1 MADMMALLVARKEE
15 LPSDIQ
21 ALLQQSASANAKDL
35 HRCISA
41 QSNAA
46 KALSQVQEDRET
58 YLLGWQKYIHGLA
71 STVEAQLTEKEQVM
85 LNYQAAEESLQET
98 IEQAREDMLRLA
110 GGEGSKS
117 SEATLMETDGLPG
130 PALEDQA
137 AIKAAELRQKEQ
149 ALLQS
154 LKVVKDDADQAAT
167 RKRKELSRTPRRSK
181 QRDGIS
187 VSSGEEEAKEAGS
200 LLSQPARPFPQAQS
214 RYLLYHSIQ
223 TEIDCQQYW
232 NARPLALHAQYM
244 LEAWSVDQYVVEMDS
259 RVSKHAVKTRSP
271 VDIAY
276 ARVAQRGL
284 AGYLQE
290 KEFAGLCHSVQDA
303 ELTSCLERRR
313 TMPGTVHF
321 ADLGTINR
329 ISCEKP
335 SDANGQHS
343 GSEREISGSFAP
355 YVSEGPACRDGG
367 QWDINVGKSLGEARV
382 PLDVPTAGSLSNL
395 TEHVFIPAP
404 LLPVTPDLP
413 LEEKQGSQ
421 AQQGAAHPALEGS
434 EAARALD
441 EVLAGCFPLRL
452 RPLPALDRAPSHVR
466 AAVAPCHRPIP
477 DLRQLPIGSELHLF
491 SDGSRST
498 AGSGWAV
505 VVTSW
510 VPDRGWGIEGCLFA
524 RTAQGIFGETVHD
537 SCEAEASAVSAAL
550 VWALAAPPA
559 ASVFLHYDNEAA
571 GQAAT
576 GTWAGHSGHAWND
589 AADFIAKA
597 ALHDDQGQT
606 CINSLSSLLQPKLL
620 PWLWTLPVS
629 AGDLPTAWDLVAG
642 TGLVNVSA
650 TQRSDCAFPTGKSHY
665 SKPVAGKLSFLSFNE
680 EAGMYIPALQE
691 LLAKQLLHDDFGL
704 VALQETRLP
713 SSSSYTSGAFYVVN
727 SACDEQGQGGCAL
740 WFRVDEPLLG
750 SGKPVTPSQ
759 VTLLFSSPRLL
770 VCRLTMQGA
779 TFLCVCA
786 HAPHSKR
793 PEKERLDW
801 WDLFVKVLGKVCKSG
816 DILLIAADANARL
829 GASHTGVSGS
839 FGAEPLNAN
848 GEAWLE
854 LLEQFGMCLPAT
866 FSHTGPSATWRSP
879 QGFEARLDYIAIPQA
894 LSASVEES
902 ATLLQYDALTNQ
914 DDHRAVSCRLR
925 LQLPG
930 KATHRPKSVRWQLP
944 EEWAEPWSASVAC
957 MTRPRWDL
965 STDQHASALRQ
976 GLQDRM
982 AHFHY
987 QAPPTPRRP
996 YVTPEI
1002 LDLLK
1007 ERNALRKRLRELRS
1021 GGDNVEQSPL
1031 LAQFRTLARALR
1043 RKLKAAKVS
1052 YLTSLAVEFEHK
1064 ASFRDS
1070 KALYRALQPLRAGP
1084 GAPSR
1089 VRPATQVLTKDG
1101 LPCADAGEIADLWSF
1116 HFARSEGGK
1125 VCTAAELVSD
1135 HVSSLQPLAQSAALD
1150 FLPTLTE
1157 WEGLLR
1163 ALPRG
1168 KAPGPDGLSS
1178 SHVRAA
1184 TAAMAR
1190 LTYGLTLKVA
1200 CGAPEPLAWRG
1211 GKALPLFKGK
1221 GQGTKPG
1228 EYRSILV
1235 SEVLGKRWHA
1245 WLRSSL
1251 LATFRERAAPLQ
1263 CGVTGGHSTGLL
1275 SLFLR
1280 SFQAQA
1286 QSRGFSWGI
1295 LFVDLRSAFY
1305 SVLRQF
1311 VTGADCSLDSFQA
1324 LCGRLGIGVEQFEAI
1339 VAALGAVD
1347 AKVLDSLQPVLGARV
1362 KDVLQSTWFQVQ
1374 GSEKVV
1380 ATQAGS
1386 RPGDPLADI
1395 LFGLSV
1401 AGAVKQLNE
1410 TMRDAGLLPSFN
1422 TAGVLPGVEPGTSWL
1437 EASCMWHDDLA
1448 VPFVV
1453 DTPAALQGAIAFV
1466 ARLAHDTFA
1475 SRGLSVNYDNG
1486 KTECVCRA
1494 VGKGSRV
1501 VTFALKDKPNPTVSF
1516 LPDIG
1521 TMQQV
1526 KIVPEY
1532 CHLGSLVAED
1542 CSLLPDIRRRLLL
1555 AAASAKPLAK
1565 SVFSNPNVPLAV
1577 RRVLFRGLVLGR
1589 ALHGVGAWAGL
1600 QVQEMRA
1607 WHAGI
1612 MRLYRLLLPVKNTAS
1627 DPWLSDVEVC
1637 KQCGLPPPCRLLS
1650 LERLRLFGQLHRTT
1664 SGPIAAAIEAVAG
1677 EPRCWLSDVLDD
1689 YSWLCSL
1696 RLAPT
1701 SVLPKPLPQEVCAFV
1716 NQNATVLN
1724 RCLSKAGSRAAEAP
1738 QPSDL
1743 PPARQESQS
1752 ITCFLCQQTCKGRQG
1767 LAAHLALSHHIQAR
1781 AGWYAVGSSCQ
1792 ACGLNFRTRTRL
1804 LRHWRKGKPAC
1815 MKWVSQHCEAVSD
1828 TARAELDRAESLRL
1842 RRTKG
1847 RGPEDSLPI
1856 FAEVGP
1862 PPIVLGARETPRV
1875 FLDDVM

>member
-1 MADMMALLVARKEE
+1 M
-15 LPSDIQ
+15 
-21 ALLQQSASANAKDL
+21 
-35 HRCISA
+35 
-41 QSNAA
+41 
-46 KALSQVQEDRET
+46 
-58 YLLGWQKYIHGLA
+58 
-71 STVEAQLTEKEQVM
+71 
-85 LNYQAAEESLQET
+85 
-98 IEQAREDMLRLA
+98 
-110 GGEGSKS
+110 
-117 SEATLMETDGLPG
+117 
-130 PALEDQA
+130 
-137 AIKAAELRQKEQ
+137 
-149 ALLQS
+149 
-154 LKVVKDDADQAAT
+154 
-167 RKRKELSRTPRRSK
+167 
-181 QRDGIS
+181 
-187 VSSGEEEAKEAGS
+187 
-200 LLSQPARPFPQAQS
+200 
-214 RYLLYHSIQ
+214 
-223 TEIDCQQYW
+223 
-232 NARPLALHAQYM
+232 ALHAQYM

-290 KEFAGLCHSVQDA
+290 KEFAGLCRSVQDA

-382 PLDVPTAGSLSNL
+382 PLDVPTVGPSPSHACLSGTTVVHMYSCTEHGDQSLPTPRLEAGSLSNL

-413 LEEKQGSQ
+413 LDEKQGSQ

-434 EAARALD
+434 EVRALVACFQGLEGLNHPATQPLSSATQGGSLSTLAAEAHAPSGSEGCFPHRPWPSLRVSLSAAIECPPERQSCFVGLAKAARALD

-576 GTWAGHSGHAWND
+576 GTWAVPLHRGAPRTVHASARSLMHLHRALGKSLQLSHVQGHSGHAWND

-606 CINSLSSLLQPKLL
+606 CIDSLSSLLQPKLL

-665 SKPVAGKLSFLSFNE
+665 SKPVAGKLSFLSFNVCSLRDPGSTRK

-713 SSSSYTSGAFYVVN
+713 SSSSYTSGAFYVIN

-1501 VTFALKDKPNPTVSF
+1501 VTLALKDKPNPTVSF